1 MGLCRVAL
9 TLEEA
14 AKAAE
19 KSGDYTG
26 EKFPKKSD
34 ELKAAE
40 KILNETDDPP
50 KPSFYYGGF
59 EENDYGDEDTCARI
73 AATTAASQAALES
86 GAQGLDLIKDLLE
99 KLDAKPVEAP
109 APAPAKKPS
118 RKKRGS

>member
-1 MGLCRVAL
+1 MDHG
-9 TLEEA
+9 
-14 AKAAE
+14 
-19 KSGDYTG
+19 GD
-26 EKFPKKSD
+26 EDD
-34 ELKAAE
+34 ELDNLHPKSRGSE
-40 KILNETDDPP
+40 LKLPVPDENDDPP

-86 GAQGLDLIKDLLE
+86 GAQGLDLIKDLLA
-99 KLDAKPVEAP
+99 KLDAKPEAP